1 MRRPPSFTVDLR
13 VGRALG
19 GIVTLSKRRREAGL
33 LCENFKRPRRP
44 RATWSS
50 PRREARDA
58 IELI

>member
-19 GIVTLSKRRREAGL
+19 GIVTLSKRRREAVL

-44 RATWSS
+44 RAT
-50 PRREARDA
+50 
-58 IELI
+58 